1 MSTDDF
7 TTAARVRANGQWPM
21 QEERHA
27 FVTGAV
33 WARDHLAAQE
43 PTNADRRFGPRA
55 TAVIREWTGVYPGE
69 DREPSDAEVEAAAIQ
84 LCASAHHELVW
95 EALAKVDPK
104 RQEHFRSMARAALS
118 AARNAR
124 RDEKGKP

>member
-1 MSTDDF
+1 MTEQQAD
-7 TTAARVRANGQWPM
+7 
-21 QEERHA
+21 
-27 FVTGAV
+27 
-33 WARDHLAAQE
+33 
-43 PTNADRRFGPRA
+43 ADRRFGPRA
-55 TAVIREWTGVYPGE
+55 TAVIREWTGVHPGE
-69 DREPSDAEVEAAAIQ
+69 DLEPSDAEVGAAAIQ
-84 LCASAHHELVW
+84 LCASAYHELVW